1 MLQNGENALILS
13 YVQIL
18 DGQFST
24 LYQKNNADPEV
35 YEIDGVTYYVMQN
48 ADSFSAAW
56 VIGNTECSIVNAPA
70 HDELIKMLYS
80 I

>member
-1 MLQNGENALILS
+1 MILS

-56 VIGNTECSIVNAPA
+56 IIGNTECSIVNAPA